1 MKKAAS
7 ILTIMA
13 LALGMFSCE
22 PETTA
27 QETDAL
33 YGTINNNPTLAT
45 DKEDTPSN
53 PRGWSI
59 RYKYFQG
66 LK

>member
-1 MKKAAS
+1 MKKVAS
-7 ILTIMA
+7 ILAVMA

-33 YGTINNNPTLAT
+33 YGTIDNNPTFAT
-45 DKEDTPSN
+45 DKEDTPSDD
-53 PRGWSI
+53 RG
-59 RYKYFQG
+59 
-66 LK
+66 